1 MLEIRRILCPTDL
14 SEIAPGAFAYA
25 AALARHH
32 RAELELAHVHEPL
45 LPGPAGPATYP
56 PWAAL
61 DPEVRGRLQSALDA
75 LAASAADV
83 EVRFGVFEG
92 RVVPEILAR
101 ARDWPADLV
110 VMGTHGRGGF
120 ERWVLGSVT
129 ERVLRNAT
137 CPVLTVPP
145 AAPPPPA
152 AGPPFRRVVCP
163 VDFSTPSLASARQA
177 LELARDGGVAVTLVH
192 VVEWPVDDEHAGRLA
207 GFDVP
212 EYRRYLERDA
222 LDRLRRLASEGER
235 AGRVEERIAGGRPW
249 REILRLAEERHA
261 DLVVMGVRGRSA
273 VDLALFGS
281 TTHHVVRGA
290 TCPVLVVH
298 EKTGGADST
307 PA

>member
-1 MLEIRRILCPTDL
+1 MPEIRRILCPTDL
-14 SEIAPGAFAYA
+14 SEIAPRAFAHA
-25 AALARHH
+25 VALARVH

-56 PWAAL
+56 PWAVL

-83 EVRFGVFEG
+83 PLRFGIYEG

-101 ARDWPADLV
+101 ARAWPADLV
-110 VMGTHGRGGF
+110 VMGTHGRSGF

-129 ERVLRNAT
+129 ERVLRNAP

-145 AAPPPPA
+145 VAPAPPA
-152 AGPPFRRVVCP
+152 AGPPFRRVVCA
-163 VDFSTPSLASARQA
+163 VDFSVPSLAALRQA
-177 LELARDGGVAVTLVH
+177 QEMVKEEGVALTIVH
-192 VVEWPVDDEHAGRLA
+192 VLEWPVEDEPVARMA

-212 EYRRYLERDA
+212 EYRRYLEKDA
-222 LDRLRRLASEGER
+222 RERLRGLVSDDAR
-235 AGRVEERIAGGRPW
+235 ARGVEERIAGGRPW
-249 REILRLAEERHA
+249 REILRLAEESRA
-261 DLVVMGVRGRSA
+261 DLIVMGVRGRSA

-290 TCPVLVVH
+290 SCPVLVVH
-298 EKTGGADST
+298 TN
-307 PA
+307 